1 MSGKSYR
8 DLEKEVWAAGLCSG
22 CGACVAVCP
31 AEGLYFMKAGAGD
44 AGPASP
50 GSTGTCKEDQSEVPC
65 GACYAVCPRVS
76 GPGPEMLGEFSAALA
91 AKAAFEIP
99 RRQSGGAVTAI
110 LANALDEGLIDGVV
124 TVTEDR
130 FTLEPRSAII
140 TSSGALIHEAGS
152 RYSWWVPLL
161 ASLKEAVVRRKLR
174 RVAVVGVPCA
184 VQAVRRMMASDNQLA
199 RPYGR
204 SIRLL
209 VGLFCTESFD
219 YQVLVQGVL
228 GKKHG
233 VEPWQVK
240 RLNVAGKLEV
250 TVEGQGQV
258 AIPLKELDAAVRPGC
273 RICTDFSSVDADI
286 SAGAVG
292 APKGYTTL
300 LVRTPVGRSFI
311 DRAVASGKLVTGP
324 EVDLAAVERLAKEKA
339 KRKNRGSHPA

>member
-1 MSGKSYR
+1 MSEKTYR
-8 DLEKEVWAAGLCSG
+8 DLKKEVWDAGLCSG

-31 AEGLYFMKAGAGD
+31 AEGLFFEAGGGTD
-44 AGPASP
+44 SP
-50 GSTGTCKEDQSEVPC
+50 VSTGTCKEDPDGVPC
-65 GACYAVCPRVS
+65 GVCYAVCPRAS
-76 GPGPEMLGEFSAALA
+76 GETRQMLGEYTDAIAAR
-91 AKAAFEIP
+91 AAFDVP

-110 LANALDEGLIDGVV
+110 LASALDEGLLDGIV

-130 FTLEPRSAII
+130 FTLEPRSAVI
-140 TSSGALIHEAGS
+140 TSSSALIHEAGS

-174 RVAVVGVPCA
+174 RIAVVGVPCA
-184 VQAVRRMMASDNQLA
+184 VQAVQRMRRSDHQLA
-199 RPYGR
+199 KPYGR

-219 YQVLVQGVL
+219 YRALIGGVL
-228 GKKHG
+228 GEKYG

-250 TVEGQGQV
+250 TVEGRDQI
-258 AIPLKELDAAVRPGC
+258 AIPLEELDATVRPGC
-273 RICTDFSSVDADI
+273 RTCTDFAAVDADI

-300 LVRTPVGRSFI
+300 LIRTPVGKSFV
-311 DRAVASGKLVTGP
+311 DRAVASGRLAAGP
-324 EVDLAAVERLAKEKA
+324 KVDLAAVEKLAVAKS
-339 KRKNRGSHPA
+339 KRK

>member
-1 MSGKSYR
+1 MAKETYK
-8 DLEKEVWAAGLCSG
+8 DLKKDVWDTGLCSG

-31 AEGLYFMKAGAGD
+31 ADGLYFEAGKGA
-44 AGPASP
+44 ASP
-50 GSTGTCKEDQSEVPC
+50 VSTGTCKEDPDGVPC
-65 GACYAVCPRVS
+65 GVCYAVCPRA
-76 GPGPEMLGEFSAALA
+76 PGEVREMLGEYNSALA

-110 LANALDEGLIDGVV
+110 LASALDEGLIDGVV

-130 FTLEPRSAII
+130 FTLEPRSAVI

-174 RVAVVGVPCA
+174 RIAVVGVPCA
-184 VQAVRRMMASDNQLA
+184 VQAMRRMMDTDHQLA
-199 RPYGR
+199 KPYGK

-219 YQVLVQGVL
+219 YRILVGEIL
-228 GKKHG
+228 GEKHG

-250 TVEGQGQV
+250 IVEGRDTI
-258 AIPLKELDAAVRPGC
+258 AIPLKELEAAVRPGC
-273 RICTDFSSVDADI
+273 RSCTDFSAVDADI

-292 APKGYTTL
+292 APKGMTTL
-300 LVRTPVGRSFI
+300 LVRTPVGKSFI
-311 DRAVASGKLVTGP
+311 DRAVSSGKLITGP
-324 EVDLAAVERLAKEKA
+324 KVDLAAVERLAKEKA
-339 KRKNRGSHPA
+339 KRGRK

>member
-1 MSGKSYR
+1 MSEKSYR
-8 DLEKEVWAAGLCSG
+8 DLKREVWDAGLCSG

-31 AEGLYFMKAGAGD
+31 AEGLYFEAGKGD
-44 AGPASP
+44 RSP
-50 GSTGTCKEDQSEVPC
+50 VSTGTCKEDLDGVPC
-65 GACYAVCPRVS
+65 GVCIEVCPRFS
-76 GPGPEMLGEFSAALA
+76 GERREMLGDFTTAVA

-110 LANALDEGLIDGVV
+110 LANALDEGLLDGVV

-130 FTLEPRSAII
+130 FTLEPRSAVI
-140 TSSGALIHEAGS
+140 TSSGALVHEAGS

-174 RVAVVGVPCA
+174 RIAVVGVPCA
-184 VQAVRRMMASDNQLA
+184 VQAVRRMILSDHQLA

-204 SIRLL
+204 SVRLL

-219 YQVLVQGVL
+219 YRTLVGEIL
-228 GKKHG
+228 GERHG

-250 TVEGQGQV
+250 TVEGRDTI
-258 AIPLKELDAAVRPGC
+258 AIPLRELEAAVRPGC
-273 RICTDFSSVDADI
+273 RSCTDFSAVDSDV

-300 LVRTPVGRSFI
+300 LVRTPVGKSFV
-311 DRAVASGKLVTGP
+311 DRAVSSGKLVVGP
-324 EVDLAAVERLAKEKA
+324 KLDLAAVEKLAGEKA
-339 KRKNRGSHPA
+339 KRKDR